1 MSVKTIFKCLIF
13 TVLVSVV
20 GLMLIEMYNI
30 AMISPMVR
38 VLMNRN
44 LSQACQLYAQETYK
58 KSSDGN
64 LRGVAKPLISVEGAE
79 FAKRD
84 LLMAGNI
91 YMRKTNDVASNSDIL
106 KTTKDVYEFIY
117 GDGTNNEHEF
127 IKWYK
132 NTTGIAGKW
141 RDLDK
146 LAYALGVGNITGI
159 NLTEEEIEDGKRQKE
174 SKMTALNIG
183 ATYLDKTTVTN
194 ICRYQ
199 LASTLMNNIPSNLVL
214 NTNTENDGISGPAYS
229 KVNTS
234 VKGADKP
241 YVKFNGFWI
250 YWDTFDIT
258 DIKYKVYDLGYIENN
273 GNYTETDK
281 TNILEFQELTGID
294 VPTYIKNSKI
304 TEDDERRYVV
314 VAELSYSCKVRYE
327 GTTALSKI
335 FKYAFARDSKVAGWG
350 DENTGTDQE
359 ADLDNTANIGRD
371 KNKGVNDGNQV
382 VTDKIIY
389 YNIR

>member
-1 MSVKTIFKCLIF
+1 MSVKTIFKCLIL

-58 KSSDGN
+58 KSSEGN
-64 LRGVAKPLISVEGAE
+64 LRGVAKPLVSVEGAE

-91 YMRKTNDVASNSDIL
+91 YMSKTNDVASNSDII
-106 KTTKDVYEFIY
+106 KTTEEAYKFMYGEEF
-117 GDGTNNEHEF
+117 
-127 IKWYK
+127 KSWYK
-132 NTTGIAGKW
+132 NTNGIAGKW

-146 LAYALGVGNITGI
+146 LAYAFGI
-159 NLTEEEIEDGKRQKE
+159 KEDDIKEDIHLNLTPEEKEDGERQKE
-174 SKMTALNIG
+174 SMMTALNIG

-214 NTNTENDGISGPAYS
+214 NTNTENDELSGPVYS
-229 KVNTS
+229 KSDTS
-234 VKGADKP
+234 VRGADKP
-241 YVKFNGFWI
+241 YVKFNGFWV

-314 VAELSYSCKVRYE
+314 VAELSYSCEVRYE

-359 ADLDNTANIGRD
+359 ANLDTTANIGRD